1 MLGVLKSR
9 CMMTPGEVADFME
22 TLKFGL
28 NEPGT
33 NVKSLVSEALPTK
46 MNPQFEKGVVEEL
59 ATYAAMKAEPAS
71 AAPAAA
77 LAQPAAKSVT
87 MKM

>member
-1 MLGVLKSR
+1 
-9 CMMTPGEVADFME
+9 MMTPSEIGDFME
-22 TLKFGL
+22 TVKYGL

-33 NVKSLVSEALPTK
+33 NVRSLVSEALPAK
-46 MNPQFEKGVVEEL
+46 MNPQFKKGVVEEL

-77 LAQPAAKSVT
+77 PAQPAAKPVT